1 MSQISRAMY
10 AYVGSFVMPTPGAH
24 DGLHVFRV
32 DSETGALT
40 PVSSH
45 IPSLNVGS
53 FALDPQ
59 RGVLYVTDEVAST
72 SEFREQHQVAGGG
85 GGRIF
90 AFTIDRATGG
100 LSELGH
106 WPSYGTQP
114 AGIALHPSGNFL
126 VVSHFTNRTTIT
138 TQITGT
144 AQLGFSISPR
154 YDDATTVLFPIDAI
168 GRIGAPCHIHIHA
181 PTSPPS
187 CLHSITLF
195 PTSTNDNNKFYLEC
209 DMLQD
214 KLLTFTLADKPPL
227 LRIHASHATPKGSGP
242 RYSAFHPTLPVFYV
256 NYEYHPIIE
265 TFTYQTDGSFAS
277 LSKVEVLPSAEEL
290 AANYPPP
297 EGKVLLSDLKVHPGG
312 GFVYTL
318 VRGYN
323 VLSVFR
329 VDHTT
334 GGLERIQTVGLMGG
348 VSPKGCAVSPD
359 GRFVYVAL
367 SVSGLVQVWRVEDEN
382 GGRLVFTG
390 STVSVPRPGAVLV
403 VEI

>member
-1 MSQISRAMY
+1 MSQSSRTMY

-32 DSETGALT
+32 DSETGALM

-45 IPSLNVGS
+45 TPGLNVGS

-72 SEFREQHQVAGGG
+72 LEFREQHQVAGGG

-90 AFTIDRATGG
+90 AFTIDPTA
-100 LSELGH
+100 
-106 WPSYGTQP
+106 QP
-114 AGIALHPSGNFL
+114 AGIALHPSGGFL
-126 VVSHFTNRTTIT
+126 VVSHFTNRTTTT

-144 AQLGFSISPR
+144 AQSGFTISPR
-154 YDDATTVLFPIDAI
+154 YDDATTVLFPLDST
-168 GRIGAPCHIHIHA
+168 GRIGAPCDIHIHPPA
-181 PTSPPS
+181 SPPS
-187 CLHSITLF
+187 CLHSISLF
-195 PTSTNDNNKFYLEC
+195 PTSTSQHQTFYLEC

-214 KLLTFTLADKPPL
+214 QLLTFTLAAKPPL
-227 LRIHASHATPKGSGP
+227 LRMHASHATPKGSGP

-265 TFTYQTDGSFAS
+265 TFTYQPDGSFTS
-277 LSKVEVLPSAEEL
+277 LSKVDVLPPAGEL
-290 AANYPPP
+290 DANYPPP

-312 GFVYTL
+312 EFVYTL

-329 VDHTT
+329 VDPTT
-334 GGLERIQTVGLMGG
+334 GGLERLQTVGLMGA

-359 GRFVYVAL
+359 GRFLYVAL
-367 SVSGLVQVWRVEDEN
+367 SVSGLVQMFIL
-382 GGRLVFTG
+382 GF
-390 STVSVPRPGAVLV
+390 
-403 VEI
+403 